1 MDDRDPHDEVNRPRL
16 YIGPETERDAS
27 SLLDEARER
36 VRDED
41 EQNKESNRLAKRL
54 FFALVLIVAMSIIFY
69 VVMPY
74 YGLRLPPYVPMLCFA
89 AIAAGAILTL
99 RELPAEGR

>member
-1 MDDRDPHDEVNRPRL
+1 MSEHDPHDDSSRPRL
-16 YIGPETERDAS
+16 YIGPETEHDAS
-27 SLLDEARER
+27 RLIEEARER

-54 FFALVLIVAMSIIFY
+54 FFALVLIIAMSIIFY

-74 YGLRLPPYVPMLCFA
+74 YGLRLPPFVPILCFA

-99 RELPAEGR
+99 RDLPTES